1 MCIRDR
7 AKADQALQV
16 QIDALKKF
24 EEATGK
30 KFDSLQGQLDA
41 MKKELANLGSKEE
54 IENLLK
60 KANEEM
66 QKEVSDQLNTLLGC
80 LLYTSRHSYQFFRI
94 LSQPFSRHGHSG
106 DKPTLEHRRGILPPF
121 PVGSLF
127 SDADGGTTG

>member
-1 MCIRDR
+1 MKDLGVDLNAEVEAR

-66 QKEVSDQLNTLLGC
+66 QRK
-80 LLYTSRHSYQFFRI
+80 
-94 LSQPFSRHGHSG
+94 
-106 DKPTLEHRRGILPPF
+106 
-121 PVGSLF
+121 
-127 SDADGGTTG
+127 